1 MKKRTIALVGGIV
14 PVLAGWPLAAPLHAD
29 TAFCGLAG
37 MTTNTFVGAV
47 STAWSTGANW
57 SLGKAPTQSD
67 KSTGYVCIPAGKTV
81 VANSTVSAYVQAID
95 VSGSASLTLQKGSK
109 LYVYGDKATRPS
121 QFRSG
126 STVTV
131 SGATLGG
138 VGAYT
143 VAGTL
148 NWRSESGGASSIRSR
163 PCPTATLQNCE
174 PDLAPAAAG
183 LLTVADTGV
192 VNVGAPGVEFGVNLR
207 DQFRIVVRGQL
218 TIHGATYVAADD
230 GTTLELRPRTLGT
243 GVGRLT
249 LAGDGDWY
257 EGFADAPFGLPAV
270 VNEGLIEKTAGT
282 GVSSFEAAY
291 QRVGTATDPGVHVG
305 AGTFA
310 HLGGQPFAARV
321 EGAATVGSG
330 TCHAVGCTPEAT
342 TADQQ
347 TVSVTV
353 PGADPDGATMTV
365 TETTE
370 TGPVGSFAPPAH
382 VQQSGLDASTTAPAT
397 LTLKFDSTTIPA
409 GVSGIADIAV
419 LRRPDDAPDYTTV
432 SADCDDGTIPDG
444 QPACV
449 DRRPGYSS
457 YTPGSDAIVTVRT
470 TGFSRWVARDADPG

>member
-163 PCPTATLQNCE
+163 PCPPPRCRTANPTWL
-174 PDLAPAAAG
+174 PPP
-183 LLTVADTGV
+183 
-192 VNVGAPGVEFGVNLR
+192 PG
-207 DQFRIVVRGQL
+207 
-218 TIHGATYVAADD
+218 
-230 GTTLELRPRTLGT
+230 
-243 GVGRLT
+243 
-249 LAGDGDWY
+249 
-257 EGFADAPFGLPAV
+257 
-270 VNEGLIEKTAGT
+270 
-282 GVSSFEAAY
+282 
-291 QRVGTATDPGVHVG
+291 
-305 AGTFA
+305 
-310 HLGGQPFAARV
+310 
-321 EGAATVGSG
+321 
-330 TCHAVGCTPEAT
+330 C
-342 TADQQ
+342 
-347 TVSVTV
+347 
-353 PGADPDGATMTV
+353 
-365 TETTE
+365 
-370 TGPVGSFAPPAH
+370 
-382 VQQSGLDASTTAPAT
+382 
-397 LTLKFDSTTIPA
+397 
-409 GVSGIADIAV
+409 
-419 LRRPDDAPDYTTV
+419 
-432 SADCDDGTIPDG
+432 
-444 QPACV
+444 
-449 DRRPGYSS
+449 
-457 YTPGSDAIVTVRT
+457 
-470 TGFSRWVARDADPG
+470 